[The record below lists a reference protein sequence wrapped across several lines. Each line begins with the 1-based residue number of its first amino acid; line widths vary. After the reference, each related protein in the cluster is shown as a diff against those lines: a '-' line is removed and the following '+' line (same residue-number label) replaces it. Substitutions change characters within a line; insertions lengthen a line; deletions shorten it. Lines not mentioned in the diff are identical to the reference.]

1 VTPLDRSKAPIKN
14 EFIGGAIMKSFIK
27 RLFLILIGVAAM
39 SLVFSLSVWAQEIKG
54 HIKIIVPYAP
64 GGSSDI
70 IGRIMAEKLKDILG
84 QTVIVENKPGAGGR
98 IGAEYAKH
106 QPPDGSSMLVMNPAL
121 FVVSP
126 LVYSKLGYDPDLDFI
141 PVSQVQIYHFV
152 LSVPATSPIKDVKG
166 LMEWIK
172 KNPKQANFGSP
183 ATGSL
188 PHFFGLMIG
197 KYAGVEMVHVSYN
210 GSGPLITA
218 LIGGHIP
225 MGVDTYD
232 AQSRYHPDKVRILAT
247 AGTSRK
253 HSDIPT
259 FKEMGYEIE
268 GVGWNGIVVP
278 AKTPKVIVDKLS
290 QAIVSVMKMPDVKQK
305 LEQMGAEA
313 TGTSPEEFAKIIK
326 QDRER
331 WGPIIKASGYKAD

>member
-1 VTPLDRSKAPIKN
+1 MIAVT
-14 EFIGGAIMKSFIK
+14 AII
-27 RLFLILIGVAAM
+27 
-39 SLVFSLSVWAQEIKG
+39 LSVSLGFAQEIKG
-54 HIKIIVPYAP
+54 PIKIIVPYAP

-70 IGRIMAEKLKDILG
+70 VARVIADKLKDILG

-98 IGAEYAKH
+98 IGTEYAKN
-106 QPPDGSSMLVMNPAL
+106 QPADGSAMLVMNPAL

-126 LVYSKLGYDPDLDFI
+126 LVYSKLAYDPDLDFKPI
-141 PVSQVQIYHFV
+141 SQVQIYHFV
-152 LSVPATSPIKDVKG
+152 LSVPASSPIKDLKG
-166 LMEWIK
+166 LIDWLK
-172 KNPKQANFGSP
+172 KNPKQANYGSP
-183 ATGSL
+183 AAGSL
-188 PHFFGLMIG
+188 PHFFGLMVG

-232 AQSRYHPDKVRILAT
+232 AQSKYHPDKIRILAT

-253 HSDIPT
+253 HPDIPT
-259 FKEMGYEIE
+259 FKEFGYEIE

-278 AKTPKVIVDKLS
+278 AKTPQPIIEKLS
-290 QAIVSVMKMPDVKQK
+290 QAFVKVFKMSEVRQK
-305 LEQMGAEA
+305 LEQIGAEP
-313 TGTSPEEFAKIIK
+313 TGTTAEEFARIIK

-331 WGPIIKASGYKAD
+331 WGPVIKASGFKAD

>member
-1 VTPLDRSKAPIKN
+1 MIAFRKWCFMICIAMV
-14 EFIGGAIMKSFIK
+14 FV
-27 RLFLILIGVAAM
+27 ILCVCPG
-39 SLVFSLSVWAQEIKG
+39 STQEIKG
-54 HIKIIVPYAP
+54 PIKIITPYAP

-70 IGRIMAEKLKDILG
+70 VARLIADKLKDILG

-98 IGAEYAKH
+98 IGTEYAKN
-106 QPPDGSSMLVMNPAL
+106 QPADGSSMLVMNPAL

-126 LVYSKLGYDPDLDFI
+126 LVYSKLAYDPDLDFK
-141 PVSQVQIYHFV
+141 PVSQVQVYHFV
-152 LSVPATSPIKDVKG
+152 LSIPANSPIKDFKG
-166 LMEWIK
+166 LIEWLK
-172 KNPKQANFGSP
+172 KNPKQANYGSP
-183 ATGSL
+183 ASGSL

-232 AQSRYHPDKVRILAT
+232 AQSRYHPDKIRILAT

-253 HSDIPT
+253 HPDIPT
-259 FKEMGYEIE
+259 FKELGYEIE

-278 AKTPKVIVDKLS
+278 AKTPQAIMDKLS
-290 QAIVSVMKMPDVKQK
+290 QAIVKVVKMPEVKQK
-305 LEQMGAEA
+305 LEQIGAEA
-313 TGTSPEEFAKIIK
+313 TGTTAEEFARVIK
-326 QDRER
+326 QDRGR
-331 WGPIIKASGYKAD
+331 WGPIIKASGFKAD